1 MKWSDIRRQNPDRFI
16 LIKDIHEERVNERS
30 FRVLGGT
37 VLMVTNS
44 PKELFSAY
52 REHKKRGENVLYC
65 LPTTPEDFIVEEKAM
80 LGILR

>member
-1 MKWSDIRRQNPDRFI
+1 MKWADIRRKNPDRFI
-16 LIKDIHEERVNERS
+16 LIKDIQEERGTEGS

-37 VLMVTNS
+37 VLVVTNS